1 MRIDVFS
8 ARAGSDPTRP
18 FTALGPD
25 DGALDGAV
33 EDLTVFDSP
42 DARADPAL
50 LARLRDGTASADL
63 AAPPVVLPDFCH
75 KEKSEMPSS
84 IAVATRDAIRPALT
98 DAALNCG
105 MALATLDIPRP
116 SPAAVTDFYRRV
128 RERYPNPPGWHFDLS
143 RDDVLRAAV
152 NGAGFAAERYGIDR
166 HDLDRVEEF
175 GVLPVDRFGGARR
188 ARRELPWIC
197 VQLARLRFGSIGP
210 STHFLELQEVEEV
223 FEPEIA
229 ARLGLHQ
236 GQVTLQFHNGGGV
249 LTSQIGE
256 LYARRKAASTR
267 LRAQMSVQ
275 KPLTHLLAGSPLR
288 ARQRYEAY
296 FTAGCPSVAADTDE
310 GRRLMLAQR
319 LSMNYGFAYR
329 LATYATLRAFA
340 AQAFGDAAALRLVV
354 DSPHNSVYEEQVDGA
369 PAFVHRHNA
378 ARAWTPEL
386 MRGHPAFAQT
396 GQPLLVPGTNRTSS
410 FLCVP
415 APQARRSLY
424 TACHGTGSII
434 SAFAKDGRS
443 GADPHGRRTLRYG
456 YGDAAPQ
463 EIPQLDDLGVDA
475 ALSIL
480 TGNGLVRPVARLRPF
495 AVLT

>member
-8 ARAGSDPTRP
+8 GRNIDPTGTGR
-18 FTALGPD
+18 TGPPD
-25 DGALDGAV
+25 LSGPPEGAA
-33 EDLTVFDSP
+33 DLTVFDSR
-42 DARADPAL
+42 DVRADPVL
-50 LARLRDGTASADL
+50 LDRLRDGTATADL

-75 KEKSEMPSS
+75 KDKSEMPSS
-84 IAVATRDAIRPALT
+84 IAVATRRAIRPALT

-116 SPAAVTDFYRRV
+116 TAEAVTDFYRRV
-128 RERYPNPPGWHFDLS
+128 RERYPNPPGWRFELS
-143 RDDVLRAAV
+143 RAEVLDAAV
-152 NGAGFAAERYGIDR
+152 TGADFAADRYAIDR
-166 HDLDRVEEF
+166 RDLDRVEEF
-175 GVLPVDRFGGARR
+175 GVLPVAEFGGARR
-188 ARRELPWIC
+188 ARRELPWLC

-229 ARLGLHQ
+229 DRLGLHK

-256 LYARRKAASTR
+256 LYARRKSASR
-267 LRAQMSVQ
+267 LLRAEMSVQ
-275 KPLTHLLAGSPLR
+275 KPLAHLLTRAPLR

-296 FTAGCPSVAADTDE
+296 FTAGCPSVAADSDE
-310 GRRLMLAQR
+310 GRRLILAQR

-329 LATYATLRAFA
+329 LSTYAALRSSAL
-340 AQAFGDAAALRLVV
+340 QAFGADAGMRLVV
-354 DSPHNSVYEEQVDGA
+354 DSPHNSVYEETVDGA

-386 MRGHPAFAQT
+386 MRGHPAFAET

-434 SAFAKDGRS
+434 SAFARDGRS
-443 GADPHGRRTLRYG
+443 GADPYGRHTLRFG
-456 YGDAAPQ
+456 YGDTAPQ